1 MGKLVYL
8 PVTFSIA
15 FLMTLTSAVCWGSWA
30 DTYKVVTRGYRFEL
44 FYWDYALGVCLI
56 AVILAFT
63 MGSLHPGNLDF
74 VSNLHSADTSNFY
87 YAIAAGA
94 VFNVA
99 NVLLVAGIDMA
110 GMAIAFPLAIGIAL
124 VVGVVLSYLQNPKG
138 SPLLLGI
145 AVLCAIVA
153 VIFDG
158 RAYKHLNASRVA
170 AGVVGARATGKSIV
184 VCIISGLLMGLFAPI
199 VSHALTTGH
208 AMTPYSVGV
217 FFSIGALAC
226 CFVFNVYLMRR
237 PLVGEPVAARGYFH
251 TRAGNHLLG
260 LFGGCVWGLGTVF
273 NLVASSLTGVA
284 ISYAIGQSAPMVAAL
299 WGVFVW
305 HEFRGAGTAARVN
318 LALMFLFF
326 IAAIALVTLAYSAGG

>member
-1 MGKLVYL
+1 VYVPL
-8 PVTFSIA
+8 TFSIA
-15 FLMTLTSAVCWGSWA
+15 LLMSIISAVCWGSWA
-30 DTYKVVTRGYRFEL
+30 NTYKVTRGYRFEL

-56 AVILAFT
+56 ALVLAFT
-63 MGSLHPGNLDF
+63 MGSLHPDGQNFLA
-74 VSNLHSADTSNFY
+74 NLHSADTANFY
-87 YAIAAGA
+87 YAIVAGA
-94 VFNVA
+94 IFNVA

-110 GMAIAFPLAIGIAL
+110 GLAVAFPLAIGIAL

-158 RAYKHLNASRVA
+158 RAYQHLNASKNA
-170 AGVVGARATGKSIV
+170 SGQSGNRASRKSIV
-184 VCIISGLLMGLFAPI
+184 VCVISGLLMGLFAPI
-199 VSHALTTGH
+199 VGHALNAGH
-208 AMTPYSVGV
+208 AMTPYTVGV
-217 FFSIGALAC
+217 FFSLGALAC

-251 TRAGNHLLG
+251 TRAGNHFLG

-284 ISYAIGQSAPMVAAL
+284 ISYAIGQAAPMVAAL

-305 HEFRGAGTAARVN
+305 HEFRGAGSAARLN
-318 LALMFLFF
+318 LVLMFLFF
-326 IAAIALVTLAYSAGG
+326 IAAIALVSLAYAAGG